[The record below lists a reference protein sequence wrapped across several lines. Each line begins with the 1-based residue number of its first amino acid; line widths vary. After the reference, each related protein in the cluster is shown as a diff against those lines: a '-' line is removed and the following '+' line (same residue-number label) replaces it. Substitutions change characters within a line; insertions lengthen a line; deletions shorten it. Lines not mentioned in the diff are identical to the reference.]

1 MYRTKGFT
9 LIELLVVIAIIA
21 LLVGLLLPAL
31 AKAQRNARSMKDSAQ
46 IKEIHQ
52 SFITFANDHKGKLP
66 TPGLINRK
74 LDPFLGQMPDT
85 GPEDYGLNTSRNL
98 YSSMIA
104 QDFFNA
110 DILVG
115 PTEVNLLVVEDT
127 NYDYSNYNP
136 GADSY
141 WDPDFKMGLQY
152 PQDSDDAEAEV
163 NSSYAHMAMCGD
175 RKSTKWRDTQAGG
188 DPIIGTRGVGS
199 ASGEDII
206 NPGAVEYESSP
217 TLELHGGKRQWV
229 GNICFNDNHMEQLGN
244 FFPQLTTFEEAA
256 TLAGPLLD
264 WKRACSSKLGDV
276 RAVGQRVAL
285 QANEQVVDRQGSHAA
300 TRRHARASDVR
311 GQDQIGSAQQGAFRT
326 QRLLG
331 KDVQRRRGQ
340 PAPS

>member
-52 SFITFANDHKGKLP
+52 SFIAFANDHKGKLP

-74 LDPFLGQMPDT
+74 ADPFLGQMPET
-85 GPEDYGLNTSRNL
+85 GPEDYSLNISKNL
-98 YSSMIA
+98 YSAMIA

-110 DILVG
+110 DILIG
-115 PTEVNLLVVEDT
+115 PTEVNLLVREDVD
-127 NYDYSNYNP
+127 YDYSDYNP
-136 GADSY
+136 GADTY
-141 WDPDFKMGLQY
+141 WDPDFKMGLLW
-152 PQDSDDAEAEV
+152 PQDSGDAAAEV
-163 NSSYAHMAMCGD
+163 NCSYAHLAFCGD
-175 RKSTKWRDTQAGG
+175 RKSIKWRDIQAGG

-199 ASGEDII
+199 ADGQEII
-206 NPGAVEYESSP
+206 NPGHPDFENSP

-256 TLAGPLLD
+256 TPEGPQKD
-264 WKRACSSKLGDV
+264 CIFAAEFEHPLGNAAAADAWLV
-276 RAVGQRVAL
+276 VSIFANPTGDSVIAVF
-285 QANEQVVDRQGSHAA
+285 
-300 TRRHARASDVR
+300 
-311 GQDQIGSAQQGAFRT
+311 DQQ
-326 QRLLG
+326 
-331 KDVQRRRGQ
+331 
-340 PAPS
+340 

>member
-52 SFITFANDHKGKLP
+52 SFIAFANDHKGKLP

-74 LDPFLGQMPDT
+74 MDLNLNMQMPGT
-85 GPEDYGLNTSRNL
+85 GPEDYSLNISRNL

-110 DILVG
+110 DILIG
-115 PTEVNLLVVEDT
+115 PTEVNLLVEEDT
-127 NYDYSNYNP
+127 DYDYADYNP

-141 WDPDFKMGLQY
+141 WDPDFKMGLLY
-152 PQDSDDAEAEV
+152 AQDSDDAEAEV
-163 NSSYAHMAMCGD
+163 NCSYAHLAFCGD
-175 RKSTKWRDTQAGG
+175 RKSIKWRDIQSGG
-188 DPIIGTRGVGS
+188 DPMIGTRGVGS
-199 ASGEDII
+199 VDGETII
-206 NPGAVEYESSP
+206 NPGDPIFEESP

-244 FFPQLTTFEEAA
+244 FYPQLTTFEEAA
-256 TLAGPLLD
+256 TLEGPQKD
-264 WKRACSSKLGDV
+264 CIFAAEFTHPNGNRAAADAWL
-276 RAVGQRVAL
+276 
-285 QANEQVVDRQGSHAA
+285 VVCFL
-300 TRRHARASDVR
+300 SDSQEGHWVTPVY
-311 GQDQIGSAQQGAFRT
+311 DQ
-326 QRLLG
+326 
-331 KDVQRRRGQ
+331 
-340 PAPS
+340 P